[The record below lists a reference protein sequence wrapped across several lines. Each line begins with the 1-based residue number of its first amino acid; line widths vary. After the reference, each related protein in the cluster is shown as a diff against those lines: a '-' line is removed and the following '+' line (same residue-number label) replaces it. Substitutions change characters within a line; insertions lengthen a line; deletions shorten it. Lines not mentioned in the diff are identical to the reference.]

1 MDVKDSIESGAWIG
15 RQQAF
20 AIIASKCSAAQALA
34 LKEIKEARAF
44 EQLGLTW
51 AEFCLEYVGVG
62 RERADALIRQYD
74 EFGEAYFR
82 LSQIARISAET
93 YREVSPTVEE
103 NTVSIDGQEIALTLQ
118 NAARIRAAIKK
129 IREER
134 NEARRAA
141 DLRDPLGIV
150 ILREQQ
156 NALIEEA
163 RRLTYRFRPGADRQ
177 ELIDLANYAIAKW
190 KNAAREFGKS

>member
-62 RERADALIRQYD
+62 R
-74 EFGEAYFR
+74 G
-82 LSQIARISAET
+82 
-93 YREVSPTVEE
+93 
-103 NTVSIDGQEIALTLQ
+103 
-118 NAARIRAAIKK
+118 
-129 IREER
+129 
-134 NEARRAA
+134 
-141 DLRDPLGIV
+141 
-150 ILREQQ
+150 
-156 NALIEEA
+156 
-163 RRLTYRFRPGADRQ
+163 
-177 ELIDLANYAIAKW
+177 
-190 KNAAREFGKS
+190 